1 MANAW
6 GELSWGLGYWG
17 LQSDELVIPTGVV
30 SSVSVNSIDYAGEPN
45 GWGQFTW
52 GFNEWGDLINPTV
65 AVNGLQLNTL
75 VGNEEAFIDVA
86 VLVTGQQLTSLSPGF
101 QTSTVQNV
109 SGTSDN
115 ILFTFRSGGASNIQ
129 YVGVGWNVVG
139 QPTFIVTAVNLDP
152 NDQYTGTITIT
163 GGTFVSG
170 GFYAFESPTVNITG
184 TASLTLDTNLA
195 TISQGN
201 TQGIPGVVVS
211 VTTPGSPTTWGQ
223 SNFGSYSWG
232 QIIGTQSELGDE
244 FAFTDISVLLSGNQ
258 LTVTLD
264 PNYEILLGIIE
275 EVDGVLI
282 TSTVNSVFAGELI
295 VTNVTGITINSN
307 SGILDISADA
317 NITPN
322 TNLLNITIGD
332 ESITGDANL
341 TLSTNLLNA
350 AVGNVDNIIDAV
362 VEVTTPGSPSVW
374 GEFTWG
380 QQGWGRIIGLEVE
393 QGGEEVVVPSIE
405 VDVIGVQLNTAIGS
419 LSITADANLT
429 LNTNLLTVSLG
440 DEEGLPNTIVT
451 LSTNLLN
458 ASVGIASGQALVD
471 VAVTGVN
478 MTTST
483 GRLFVSA
490 WAVVNIGVTN
500 TWTVVDIAA

>member
-6 GELSWGLGYWG
+6 NELSWGLGDWG
-17 LQSDELVIPTGVV
+17 LQSDALIIPTGVF
-30 SSVSVNSIDYAGEPN
+30 SSVSVNSIDYAGEPG

-52 GFNEWGDLINPTV
+52 GFNEWGDLLNPNVDLTGV
-65 AVNGLQLNTL
+65 QLNTS
-75 VGNEEAFIDVA
+75 VGNEDAFTDIA
-86 VLVTGQQLTSLSPGF
+86 VNVSTNLLNISLSSP
-101 QTSTVQNV
+101 
-109 SGTSDN
+109 
-115 ILFTFRSGGASNIQ
+115 
-129 YVGVGWNVVG
+129 
-139 QPTFIVTAVNLDP
+139 IVTIGVLIVPDSYLLN
-152 NDQYTGTITIT
+152 T
-163 GGTFVSG
+163 
-170 GFYAFESPTVNITG
+170 TVNSVFGGESII
-184 TASLTLDTNLA
+184 AE
-195 TISQGN
+195 
-201 TQGIPGVVVS
+201 VS
-211 VTTPGSPTTWGQ
+211 TPGTPTTWGQ
-223 SNFGSYSWG
+223 STFGSYSWG
-232 QIIGTQSELGDE
+232 QITGTQLELGDE
-244 FAFTDISVLLSGNQ
+244 FVFTNVNVLLNGNQ
-258 LTVTLD
+258 LAVALD
-264 PNYEILLGIIE
+264 PNYEILLGILE
-275 EVDGVLI
+275 QPTGVLI

-295 VTNVTGITINSN
+295 ITNVTGITINST

-317 NITPN
+317 NVTAN

-341 TLSTNLLNA
+341 TLNTNLLNA
-350 AVGNVDNIIDAV
+350 AVGNVNNVIDVV